1 MAEGSVIAVTGA
13 SRGIGSCIVAELAGR
28 GFTVG
33 CLSRKGVGL
42 EDKSLPPDLA
52 ARCIDV
58 ACDVTDEA
66 QVKTALQ
73 TLADQA
79 GRIDGLVNNAG
90 LYLEGRS
97 HEVATADFERVLATN
112 VTGPFIMSREAY
124 PHLLAAGGGTI
135 INLGSFF
142 GRLGTKSALAYTAS
156 KAAID
161 ALTRSLAV
169 EWAKQQIRVLCVAPG
184 FVATDL
190 NKEHLAQDKMRT
202 FLEQRIPT
210 GGPCEPEEIARLIAM
225 LLSEDLPFLTG
236 ETIYID
242 GGQGIA
248 H

>member
-13 SRGIGSCIVAELAGR
+13 SRGIGSCIVEELAR
-28 GFTVG
+28 RAFTVG
-33 CLSRKGVGL
+33 CLSRKGVGP
-42 EDKSLPPDLA
+42 EDRSLQPELA

-58 ACDVTDEA
+58 ACDVTDAA
-66 QVKTALQ
+66 QMKSALQ
-73 TLADQA
+73 TLADKA

-112 VTGPFIMSREAY
+112 VTGPFVMCREAY

-142 GRLGTKSALAYTAS
+142 GKLGTRYTLAYTAS

-161 ALTRSLAV
+161 SITRSLAV
-169 EWAKQQIRVLCVAPG
+169 EWAKQHIRVLCVAPG

-210 GGPCEPEEIARLIAM
+210 GGPCEPDEIARLIAM